1 MSNSDHGVLNNFS
14 MFMRTYPALQTL
26 LPSAVLSKREVC
38 SGLAC
43 GRRRGYDATLR
54 LVRDTSLVDF
64 LAENP
69 LLVGGDQEEDHRAR
83 KLGLTTIASFID
95 CPH

>member
-1 MSNSDHGVLNNFS
+1 
-14 MFMRTYPALQTL
+14 MRTYPALQTL
-26 LPSAVLSKREVC
+26 LPSAVLSEREVC

-43 GRRRGYDATLR
+43 AAGAVIMPPYDSYAILSCE
-54 LVRDTSLVDF
+54 TSLVDS

-69 LLVGGDQEEDHRAR
+69 LLVGGDREEDHRAR
-83 KLGLTTIASFID
+83 KLGLTTITSFLD